1 MRNRKMEQIYKIGL
15 NKDCRLKFVYM
26 NQEYR
31 VIVYQYGTVNCS
43 IKEILT
49 VYHILVMLEDGT
61 WNILFKDIEN
71 GTEVK
76 LQQGSRKGT
85 CG

>member
-1 MRNRKMEQIYKIGL
+1 MLLESNNKMQNREIEQIYETRS
-15 NKDCRLKFVYM
+15 NKDCRLKLVYM

-31 VIVYQYGTVNCS
+31 VIVYQYGTVNQYT
-43 IKEILT
+43 KEILT

-76 LQQGSRKGT
+76 L
-85 CG
+85 